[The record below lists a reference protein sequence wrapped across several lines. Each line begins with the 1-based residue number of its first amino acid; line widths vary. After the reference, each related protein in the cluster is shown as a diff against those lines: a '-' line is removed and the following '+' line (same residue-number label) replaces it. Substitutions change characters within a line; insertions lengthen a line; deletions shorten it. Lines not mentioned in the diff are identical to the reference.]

1 MEARLSNRTDISLD
15 AFLIIAPSGRDGA
28 VIGELLRSGRMAFED
43 DPNGEVLLAALA
55 TGAFAG
61 AIVTDDAWARI
72 GAHRLN
78 EAIDRQPPWSDFPF
92 ILLTRRG
99 EARAGAS
106 AALEEVANVTILER
120 PLHPATLISAV
131 RAAKRSRERQRLA
144 AQHLSDLEK
153 ARAELHALAGTLDQ
167 KVKERTSE
175 LASANDRLTAEIAER
190 ERAEA
195 RLVQA
200 QKMEAVGQLTGGLAH
215 DFNNL
220 LTAVV
225 GSLDLLLRRT
235 EDERL
240 RKLAGNA
247 LQAAERGAKLTAQL
261 LAFSRRQRLSPTPTD
276 ANDIVSKM
284 GDMLART
291 IGPHI
296 RVETRLD
303 PGLWHALADPTQME
317 VMLLNLAINA
327 RDAMPS
333 GGRLTIA
340 TENVGTVPPHL
351 RSELGKRQYV
361 ALSVSDTGTGMTPEV
376 LAKAFEPFFTTKEQ
390 GRGTG
395 LGLSQLYGFAK
406 QSGGTVRIDSA
417 VGEGTTVTVYLP
429 KTDPPANVVDLPVHE
444 GQARGHISVLLV
456 DDDDAVRDVCA
467 TMLEE
472 IGCSVTVA
480 SSGEQAL
487 GVLGS
492 GQYTVMVT
500 DVAMP
505 GMSGVELAKK
515 ARQIHPELPVLF
527 ASGYADLQVF
537 GEQLSDE
544 ALIKKPYRLAEL
556 SARLHELIS
565 DQPGDNVVRLR

>member
-1 MEARLSNRTDISLD
+1 
-15 AFLIIAPSGRDGA
+15 
-28 VIGELLRSGRMAFED
+28 MAFVN
-43 DPNGEVLLAALA
+43 DPTADALFQALA
-55 TGAFAG
+55 TGTHAG
-61 AIVTDDAWARI
+61 AIITDDAWARI
-72 GAHRLN
+72 GAQRLS
-78 EAIDRQPPWSDFPF
+78 EVIEKQPPWSDFPF

-99 EARAGAS
+99 EPRAGAS
-106 AALEEVANVTILER
+106 AALEEVANVTVLER

-131 RAAKRSRERQRLA
+131 RAAKRSRQRQRLA
-144 AQHLSDLEK
+144 AQHLADLEQ
-153 ARAELHALAGTLDQ
+153 ARAELHAFAGTLES
-167 KVKERTSE
+167 KVRERTSE

-235 EDERL
+235 DDERL

-261 LAFSRRQRLSPTPTD
+261 LAFSRRQRLSPAATD

-296 RVETRLD
+296 RVETRLN

-317 VMLLNLAINA
+317 VMVLNLAINA

-333 GGRLTIA
+333 GGRLTIS
-340 TENVGTVPPHL
+340 TENVDAVPTHL
-351 RSELGKRQYV
+351 TAELGNRQYV
-361 ALSVSDTGTGMTPEV
+361 ALSVADTGTGMTPEV

-406 QSGGTVRIDSA
+406 QSGGTVRIDSK
-417 VGEGTTVTVYLP
+417 VGEGTKVTVYLP
-429 KTDPPANVVDLPVHE
+429 RTEAPANVVDLPVPE
-444 GQARGHISVLLV
+444 GRSASHISVLLV
-456 DDDDAVRDVCA
+456 DDDDAVREVCS

-472 IGCSVTVA
+472 IGCAVTQA

-487 GVLGS
+487 AVLKS
-492 GQYTVMVT
+492 GNFTVIVT

-505 GMSGVELAKK
+505 GMSGVELADK
-515 ARQIHPELPVLF
+515 AREFAPKLPVLF
-527 ASGYADLQVF
+527 ASGYADLQIF
-537 GEQLSDE
+537 GEQLSHE
-544 ALIKKPYRLAEL
+544 ALIKKPYRLSEL
-556 SARLHELIS
+556 SARLHQLLS
-565 DQPGDNVVRLR
+565 DQPSDNVVRMR

>member
-1 MEARLSNRTDISLD
+1 
-15 AFLIIAPSGRDGA
+15 
-28 VIGELLRSGRMAFED
+28 
-43 DPNGEVLLAALA
+43 
-55 TGAFAG
+55 
-61 AIVTDDAWARI
+61 
-72 GAHRLN
+72 
-78 EAIDRQPPWSDFPF
+78 
-92 ILLTRRG
+92 
-99 EARAGAS
+99 
-106 AALEEVANVTILER
+106 LEEVANVTVLER

-131 RAAKRSRERQRLA
+131 RAAKRSRQRQRLA
-144 AQHLSDLEK
+144 AQHLADLEQ
-153 ARAELHALAGTLDQ
+153 ARAELHAFAGTLES
-167 KVKERTSE
+167 KVRERTSE

-235 EDERL
+235 DDERL

-261 LAFSRRQRLSPTPTD
+261 LAFSRRQRLSPAATD

-296 RVETRLD
+296 RVETRLN

-317 VMLLNLAINA
+317 VMVLNLAINA

-333 GGRLTIA
+333 GGRLTIS
-340 TENVGTVPPHL
+340 TENVDAVPTHL
-351 RSELGKRQYV
+351 TAELGNRQYV
-361 ALSVSDTGTGMTPEV
+361 ALSVADTGTGMTPEV

-406 QSGGTVRIDSA
+406 QSGGTVRIDSK
-417 VGEGTTVTVYLP
+417 VGEGTKVTVYLP
-429 KTDPPANVVDLPVHE
+429 RTEAPANVVDLPVPE
-444 GQARGHISVLLV
+444 GRSASHISVLLV
-456 DDDDAVRDVCA
+456 DDDDAVREVCS

-472 IGCSVTVA
+472 IGCAVTQA

-487 GVLGS
+487 AVLKS
-492 GQYTVMVT
+492 GNFTVIVT

-505 GMSGVELAKK
+505 GMSGVELADK
-515 ARQIHPELPVLF
+515 AREFAPKLPVLF
-527 ASGYADLQVF
+527 ASGYADLQIF
-537 GEQLSDE
+537 GEQLSHE
-544 ALIKKPYRLAEL
+544 ALIKKPYRLSEL
-556 SARLHELIS
+556 SARLHQLLS
-565 DQPGDNVVRLR
+565 DQPSDNVVRMR

>member
-1 MEARLSNRTDISLD
+1 
-15 AFLIIAPSGRDGA
+15 
-28 VIGELLRSGRMAFED
+28 MAFVN
-43 DPNGEVLLAALA
+43 DPTADALFQALA
-55 TGAFAG
+55 TGTHAG
-61 AIVTDDAWARI
+61 AIITDDAWARI
-72 GAHRLN
+72 GPQRLS
-78 EAIDRQPPWSDFPF
+78 EVIEKQPPWSDFPF

-99 EARAGAS
+99 EPRAGAS
-106 AALEEVANVTILER
+106 AALEEVANVTVLER

-131 RAAKRSRERQRLA
+131 RAAKRSRQRQRLA
-144 AQHLSDLEK
+144 AQHLADLEQ
-153 ARAELHALAGTLDQ
+153 ARAELHAFAGTLES
-167 KVKERTSE
+167 KVRERTSE

-235 EDERL
+235 DDERL

-261 LAFSRRQRLSPTPTD
+261 LAFSRRQRLSPAATD

-296 RVETRLD
+296 RVETRLN

-317 VMLLNLAINA
+317 VMVLNLAINA

-333 GGRLTIA
+333 GGRLTIS
-340 TENVGTVPPHL
+340 TENVDAVPTHL
-351 RSELGKRQYV
+351 TAELGNRQYV
-361 ALSVSDTGTGMTPEV
+361 ALSVADTGTGMTPEV

-406 QSGGTVRIDSA
+406 QSGGTVRIDSK
-417 VGEGTTVTVYLP
+417 VGEGTKVTVYLP
-429 KTDPPANVVDLPVHE
+429 RTEAPANVVDLPVPE
-444 GQARGHISVLLV
+444 GRSASHISVLLV
-456 DDDDAVRDVCA
+456 DDDDAVREVCS

-472 IGCSVTVA
+472 IGCAVTQA

-487 GVLGS
+487 AVLKS
-492 GQYTVMVT
+492 GNFTVIVT

-505 GMSGVELAKK
+505 GMSGVELADK
-515 ARQIHPELPVLF
+515 AREFAPKLPVLF
-527 ASGYADLQVF
+527 ASGYADLQIF
-537 GEQLSDE
+537 GEQLSHE
-544 ALIKKPYRLAEL
+544 ALIKKPYRLSEL
-556 SARLHELIS
+556 SARLHQLLS
-565 DQPGDNVVRLR
+565 DQPSDNVVRIR